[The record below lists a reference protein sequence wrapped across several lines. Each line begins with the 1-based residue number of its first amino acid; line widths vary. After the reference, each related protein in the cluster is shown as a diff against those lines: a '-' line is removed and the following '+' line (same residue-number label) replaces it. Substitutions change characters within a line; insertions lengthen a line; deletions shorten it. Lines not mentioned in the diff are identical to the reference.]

1 VPYAVGVALVPTAL
15 PWSAAALFPPGD
27 GPPLDPAALTGTLV
41 CAAAGTALLAALLR
55 GARIARPV
63 VAAGFLTAAGL
74 AAWLQTA
81 VTDHLA
87 AVPWSLGTAVAA
99 ALNAAVVAA
108 VVAVVLAAARE
119 RTRPPRLVVC
129 ALVALV
135 GLVLLRAAAEAAI
148 GAQVHERTLRAT
160 EAAYA
165 AFPHDI
171 AVLDAPGWEAVGTRV
186 TEAGHAFTIA
196 YEDGSGARLALTSAP
211 AESFPGGRADPL
223 RHGCGTGR
231 ATCEETRG
239 VVLLDSHS
247 PSADE
252 PALARMEL
260 APGFYAQLA
269 TAPRP
274 TPASTDDLLRLS
286 ERVRIDQDGDRE
298 ALARDVVEHHEW

>member
-1 VPYAVGVALVPTAL
+1 VPYTVGVALVPTAL
-15 PWSAAALFPPGD
+15 PWSASAPFPPGD
-27 GPPLDPAALTGTLV
+27 GPSLDPAALTGTLV

-63 VAAGFLTAAGL
+63 VAAGLLTAAGL

-99 ALNAAVVAA
+99 ALNAAVVA
-108 VVAVVLAAARE
+108 VVLAAARE

-129 ALVALV
+129 ALAALV

-165 AFPHDI
+165 AFPHAI

-186 TEAGHAFTIA
+186 TEAGHAFTID

-231 ATCEETRG
+231 ATCEEIRG
-239 VVLLDSHS
+239 VVLLESDS

-269 TAPRP
+269 TAPHP
-274 TPASTDDLLRLS
+274 APASTDDLLRLS